1 MKVLD
6 CLGVEFAILQG
17 FQFGNDK
24 KKSYMFHLVKL
35 VGQVILVN
43 QTY

>member
-6 CLGVEFAILQG
+6 YLRFEFAILQG

-24 KKSYMFHLVKL
+24 KKVTCF
-35 VGQVILVN
+35 IW
-43 QTY
+43 